1 MSNKYAAWYLRV
13 QVKDLEQL
21 PFHPPAENEAGEGV
35 PADFPLEEFTEYQL
49 VLLDEYYHA

>member
-21 PFHPPAENEAGEGV
+21 PFHPPAENEAGGRL
-35 PADFPLEEFTEYQL
+35 AR
-49 VLLDEYYHA
+49 